1 MIKVGVRVHILAVL
15 AAIMLAVLLP
25 SHAAAQETEKLPHVI
40 IGNATVDGVPAQNGT
55 VITAMVDGQEAGSSM
70 VTGPDGRFESL
81 MVIVEGEEITFMI
94 GEVLAEERIVWKKG
108 GATVQNLNASTAERP
123 TPVASPGR
131 EGPPGAKGDQ
141 GDQGDQGSRGY
152 TGASGPAGPPGDIGP
167 AGPAGRQGQT
177 GADGA
182 DGADG
187 WGGPPGPPG
196 PTGPEGGG
204 GKMLGILGIIL
215 GILALGGVAAVYLRP
230 EQSHPPS
237 WTTGP
242 GGAGPSGASPR

>member
-15 AAIMLAVLLP
+15 AVIMLAILLP
-25 SHAAAQETEKLPHVI
+25 AHAAAQEKEQLPHVI
-40 IGNATVDGVPAQNGT
+40 IGNATVDGVPARNGT
-55 VITAMVDGQEAGSSM
+55 VITAMLDGQEAGSSM
-70 VTGPDGRFESL
+70 VTGPDGRFENL
-81 MVIVEGEEITFMI
+81 IVTGEGEEITFMI
-94 GEVLAEERIVWKKG
+94 GEIMAEERIVWTKG

-123 TPVASPGR
+123 TPAASPGR
-131 EGPPGAKGDQ
+131 EGPPGPKGDQ

-152 TGASGPAGPPGDIGP
+152 TGASGPAGPPGDSGP

-196 PTGPEGGG
+196 PTGPGGDS
-204 GKMLGILGIIL
+204 GKMLGIMGIIL

-230 EQSHPPS
+230 RQIPP
-237 WTTGP
+237 
-242 GGAGPSGASPR
+242 A